1 MARHLM
7 ALTSNAVSSGSLI
20 CIHLKGIYLNDIH
33 LNVIHVLIGKESFQ
47 RIALMSIVWRKKR
60 AAGLEHLQGL
70 HRVTL

>member
-1 MARHLM
+1 MAGHLM

-33 LNVIHVLIGKESFQ
+33 LNVIVLIGKESFQ